1 MNKLK
6 LFYVNEK
13 YICYLRNYE
22 HKISENKNSKRP
34 YCGVVIFNQKILYFI
49 PLSSPKEKYKK
60 MRNNLDIEKIW
71 NGDCGILNLNN
82 MIPVPDQEIQEVS
95 ISQIE
100 DDKYRR
106 LLIRQADYIRA
117 YSEKIQMKAQ
127 KLYDLV
133 MKGQPRNIHEKN
145 IMARCCD
152 FMKLEKEMQH
162 FKKEF

>member
-6 LFYVNEK
+6 LFYVNEQ
-13 YICYLRNYE
+13 YIRYLKQYDQ
-22 HKISENKNSKRP
+22 KISENQNSRRP
-34 YCGVVIFNQKILYFI
+34 YCGAVILDQKILYFI

-60 MRNNLDIEKIW
+60 MRNSIDIEKIW

-82 MIPVPDQEIQEVS
+82 MIPVPEQEIQEVS

-100 DDKYRR
+100 DEKYRR
-106 LLIRQADYIRA
+106 LLKRQADYIRGN
-117 YSEKIQMKAQ
+117 SEKIQIKAER
-127 KLYDLV
+127 LYDLV
-133 MKGQPRNIHEKN
+133 VKGQPRNIHEKN